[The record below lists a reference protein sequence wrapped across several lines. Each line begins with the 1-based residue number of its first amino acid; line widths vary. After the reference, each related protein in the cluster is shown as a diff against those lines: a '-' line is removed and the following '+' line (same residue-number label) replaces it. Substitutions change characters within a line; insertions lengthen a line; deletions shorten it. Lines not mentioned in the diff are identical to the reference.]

1 MIFCLSFDYYLF
13 LSFALFTSHFTF
25 PNCSLEGLVANDEDS
40 YRYLVESIRRFPNQ
54 ESLLA
59 MVTQAGFQSVSYR
72 NFTFG
77 VVAVHSGFKL

>member
-1 MIFCLSFDYYLF
+1 MCSMRSFLF
-13 LSFALFTSHFTF
+13 SSCHHLYRDSSK
-25 PNCSLEGLVANDEDS
+25 GLVANDEDS

-59 MVTQAGFQSVSYR
+59 MVTQAGFTSVSYR